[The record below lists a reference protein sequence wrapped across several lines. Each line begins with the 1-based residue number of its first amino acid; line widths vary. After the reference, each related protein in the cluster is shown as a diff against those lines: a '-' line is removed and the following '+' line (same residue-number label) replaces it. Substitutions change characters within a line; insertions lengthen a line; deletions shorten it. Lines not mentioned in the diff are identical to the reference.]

1 MSLRRRFVV
10 AMSQQICSGSAED
23 PLVLD
28 RAESPEYHTP
38 PIASSP
44 LASPVTTPLKENF
57 IPLPVR
63 LDLGTSPSVDSKEEN
78 RPPCCQVPRLPLAPL
93 LETSE
98 DEVLTVSDIRRA
110 IVRARYSGRFPG
122 LTRTLGTSRKGG
134 RPSQIQR
141 AVRSKGRIIPRGLRG
156 SSQGQE
162 PELEGL
168 SNHRPDSSGL
178 LPQDVGGQC

>member
-1 MSLRRRFVV
+1 MDRLFQRVEDLEDEV
-10 AMSQQICSGSAED
+10 DVLKMKICRCHEATNIPGTSGSGSAKD

-44 LASPVTTPLKENF
+44 LASPITTPLEENF

-63 LDLGTSPSVDSKEEN
+63 LDLGTSPSVDSEEEN

-98 DEVLTVSDIRRA
+98 DEVLTVSDIRQA
-110 IVRARYSGRFPG
+110 I
-122 LTRTLGTSRKGG
+122 
-134 RPSQIQR
+134 I
-141 AVRSKGRIIPRGLRG
+141 
-156 SSQGQE
+156 
-162 PELEGL
+162 
-168 SNHRPDSSGL
+168 H
-178 LPQDVGGQC
+178 